1 MDRIYASD
9 FNMLESNPNGE
20 FVRVSEINDMIARG
34 VLTLDRDK
42 LKEYHFDTRV
52 TYNKEVCNR

>member
-9 FNMLESNPNGE
+9 FNVSESNSNGE

-34 VLTLDRDK
+34 IFTLDRDK
-42 LKEYHFDTRV
+42 MKEYHFDTRV
-52 TYNKEVCNR
+52 EY